1 MKIVINK
8 GNMIIATHSNDQD
21 IKDLYDNENLEIIRI
36 PDDIIIKDSSN
47 EFINSGE
54 SSKANLPTDP
64 RLSWSLKEVK
74 ENSKKVIPDIEEECR
89 AKIISSSPGRIAAYR
104 SKEEVAKRILEST
117 PPDKFD
123 LELLKLEADSRNIK
137 VTELAK
143 IIVEKAQNF
152 SKISTFI
159 DGESQRI
166 ISIIDNCKSYKEAW
180 EALKD
185 FEQTIL
191 NKISSN

>member
-1 MKIVINK
+1 
-8 GNMIIATHSNDQD
+8 
-21 IKDLYDNENLEIIRI
+21 
-36 PDDIIIKDSSN
+36 
-47 EFINSGE
+47 
-54 SSKANLPTDP
+54 
-64 RLSWSLKEVK
+64 
-74 ENSKKVIPDIEEECR
+74 
-89 AKIISSSPGRIAAYR
+89 
-104 SKEEVAKRILEST
+104 
-117 PPDKFD
+117 
-123 LELLKLEADSRNIK
+123 LEADSRNIK

>member
-8 GNMIIATHSNDQD
+8 ENMIIATHSNNQD
-21 IKDLYDNENLEIIRI
+21 IKDLYDNENLEIIRM

-64 RLSWSLKEVK
+64 RLSWSPEEIK
-74 ENSKKVIPDIEEECR
+74 ENVRKVIPDIEEECR

-104 SKEEVAKRILEST
+104 SKEEIAKRILEST
-117 PPDKFD
+117 PPDKSD

-137 VTELAK
+137 VVDLAK

-152 SKISTFI
+152 SEISTFI
-159 DGESQRI
+159 DGESQRV
-166 ISIIDNCKSYKEAW
+166 ISAIDNCKSYKEAW
-180 EALKD
+180 KILED

-191 NKISSN
+191 DKILSN